1 MSTVLRK
8 KIEARAGIPTAVLQ
22 LDDFW
27 QTLQKQ
33 VSTWMTATLGTETAA
48 VLETRNVV
56 PGTTASGQLDKLL
69 SYVFNGDYSP
79 GLCAIAVDEFTA
91 TVNASQ
97 RLQQPLGELSGV
109 SELFR
114 KLLLETPT
122 SALWNTIIANLA
134 GHLSLG
140 TQAPLSDYSSASGG
154 FTQTQRYL
162 MIGFTAAYDGQV
174 VRVWMVFH
182 LDYVLRNAFEI
193 EQQAARM
200 SKSSSGPG
208 SETLRASVK
217 SSMITVDGVLDRL
230 TLTIGQCSRLEVG
243 QLIALPDVDTSR
255 VSLRAETVNGNVD
268 IGLCEMGVWKQQRAL
283 KLKTPILEPFTRELA
298 NL

>member
-140 TQAPLSDYSSASGG
+140 TQAPFSDYSSAAGG

-182 LDYVLRNAFEI
+182 LDYVLRNAHEI

>member
-33 VSTWMTATLGTETAA
+33 VSTWMTDTLGTETSA

-56 PGTTASGQLDKLL
+56 PGTTATGQLDMLL
-69 SYVFNGDYSP
+69 SFVFNGDFSP
-79 GLCAIAVDEFTA
+79 GLCAVAVDEFTA
-91 TVNASQ
+91 TLNASQ
-97 RLQQPLGELSGV
+97 RLQQPLAELSGV

-122 SALWNTIIANLA
+122 STLWNTVAANLA
-134 GHLSLG
+134 GHMSLG
-140 TQAPLSDYSSASGG
+140 SQAPFSDYSSAPGG

-162 MIGFTAAYDGQV
+162 MIGFKAASGDQV
-174 VRVWMVFH
+174 VRMWIVFH
-182 LDYVLRNAFEI
+182 LDYVLRNALEL
-193 EQQAARM
+193 ELLAARM

-217 SSMITVDGVLDRL
+217 SSMITVDGVLNRL

-255 VSLRAETVNGNVD
+255 VSLRAETVNGTVD